1 MLRRIFCLGFLIF
14 VRMAAFTGRLLGQEL
29 GGANPNV
36 PLPTFGGKQFWADEL
51 FFHQWR
57 IQRYVLTKHCRLLD
71 EKNVRWAWGTYEEC
85 NAALEKIKRDRKLP
99 PMTGCAV
106 VVLHG
111 LGRTR
116 ASMESLCKF
125 LREHG
130 GYEVFNIEYP
140 STQYEIAEHAKALRH
155 IVNHLDGIEEINF
168 IGHSMGNIIVRHYL
182 GDLDREDPLRQPMA
196 AAAADRHAKFRF
208 RRFVMLAPPNQ
219 RSQLAATFAD
229 NLLFKQIAG
238 DAGQQL
244 GRDWP
249 ALEKHLATP
258 SFQFGIIAGGTGNGR
273 GYNPILKGDNDG
285 VISVDTA
292 KLDGARDFIVLPSIH
307 AFVMDN
313 AKSQQYALH
322 FLQHGSFI
330 SERERHPLERQAEKP
345 SEESP

>member
-1 MLRRIFCLGFLIF
+1 MLRRVFCLGLLIF
-14 VRMAAFTGRLLGQEL
+14 VRMAAFAGRLLGQEP
-29 GGANPNV
+29 GEFKPNV

-57 IQRYVLTKHCRLLD
+57 IQRSVLTKHCRLLD
-71 EKNVRWAWGTYEEC
+71 KNDVRRAWGTYEEC

-99 PMTGCAV
+99 PMNGRAV

-116 ASMESLCKF
+116 ASMEPLCKF
-125 LREHG
+125 LREKG

-140 STQYEIAEHAKALRH
+140 STQYDIAEHAKALRH
-155 IVNHLDGIEEINF
+155 IVEHLDGIEEINF

-196 AAAADRHAKFRF
+196 AAAADRHATFRF

-219 RSQLAATFAD
+219 GSQLAATFAD
-229 NLLFKQIAG
+229 NLLFQEIAG
-238 DAGQQL
+238 DAGRQL

-249 ALEKHLATP
+249 DLEKHLAAP
-258 SFQFGIIAGGTGNGR
+258 SLQFGIIVGGMGNGR

-292 KLDGARDFIVLPSIH
+292 KLAGARDFIVLPSIH
-307 AFVMDN
+307 SFIMDN
-313 AKSQQYALH
+313 AKAQQYTLH

-330 SERERHPLERQAEKP
+330 SEQERHPLDKALEK
-345 SEESP
+345 SQ